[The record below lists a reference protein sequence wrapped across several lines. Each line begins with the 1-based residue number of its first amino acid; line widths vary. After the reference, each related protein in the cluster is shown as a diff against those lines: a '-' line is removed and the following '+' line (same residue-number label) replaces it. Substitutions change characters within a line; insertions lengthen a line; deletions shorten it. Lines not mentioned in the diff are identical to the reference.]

1 VLTDRY
7 YLGISPNRLSHYY
20 ANVSLASK
28 LFACNTMHLFSEDFT
43 TSDHR
48 STATYR
54 LLSAVCDRPPIRTS
68 VDHHLAISRF
78 LLGSGLADRLAIPRT
93 NFKLRVR
100 LAIARGID
108 QSLVIFGRYYT
119 PRWEIERVATTRMLL
134 LMIVCWH
141 LGVKRT
147 RFTIKAFG
155 DDMGHSNE
163 HENGEKEGEVVDVDK
178 EELDPEVKMG
188 PAAGKAIIGRWKWL
202 IGEMVGVLVGGT
214 VLVGVGS
221 WFLYTTTFR

>member
-1 VLTDRY
+1 MDRY
-7 YLGISPNRLSHYY
+7 YLGISPARLSHYY
-20 ANVSLASK
+20 ANVSRASK

-54 LLSAVCDRPPIRTS
+54 LLSAVCDRPPIRTN

-78 LLGSGLADRLAIPRT
+78 LLGHGLADRLAIPRT
-93 NFKLRVR
+93 TVRRRMR
-100 LAIARGID
+100 LAVARGID
-108 QSLVIFGRYYT
+108 QSLVVFGRWYT
-119 PRWEIERVATTRMLL
+119 PRWEIERVAITRMLL

-141 LGVKRT
+141 LGIKRT

-155 DDMGHSNE
+155 DDMGHADVE
-163 HENGEKEGEVVDVDK
+163 KAGEEKEDVDK

-188 PAAGKAIIGRWKWL
+188 PVAGKAIIGRWKWL
-202 IGEMVGVLVGGT
+202 IGEMVGVLVGGS
-214 VLVGVGS
+214 VVAGVGS
-221 WFLYTTTFR
+221 WFLYTTAFR